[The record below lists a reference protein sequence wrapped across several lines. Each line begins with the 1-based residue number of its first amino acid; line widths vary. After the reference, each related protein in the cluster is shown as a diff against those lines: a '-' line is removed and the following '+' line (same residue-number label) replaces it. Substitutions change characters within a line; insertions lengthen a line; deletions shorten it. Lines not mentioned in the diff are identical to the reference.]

1 MISVLRGQRIY
12 DKVLCTRQ
20 TKQVCVC
27 LGQNVDDLTT
37 EVQAYIL
44 QRIEKLV
51 SYLKGEKAVYI
62 LKATVLYDSC
72 EN

>member
-12 DKVLCTRQ
+12 DKALCTRE

-27 LGQNVDDLTT
+27 LGQNMGGLPT

-51 SYLKGEKAVYI
+51 SYLKGEKGVYI

>member
-1 MISVLRGQRIY
+1 MGGLP
-12 DKVLCTRQ
+12 
-20 TKQVCVC
+20 
-27 LGQNVDDLTT
+27 T

-51 SYLKGEKAVYI
+51 SYLKGEKGVYI
-62 LKATVLYDSC
+62 LTATVLYDSC